1 MFSNC
6 RSVRNKLPYLELILS
21 SNMYDIV
28 CLVETFLT
36 NIDTDALLLFG
47 NTNYKIY
54 RNDRKSHSGG
64 VAIICK
70 SNLNPIQ
77 LYFNNFN
84 NIEHITLV
92 LHSTKNIRLSCIYR
106 PPSTDFNTHKSI
118 CKFLFALC
126 DTISPTIIVGDF
138 NLPLYNWNDNTF
150 PNYLSTYCEFENSLC
165 QNSLIQLITF
175 PTRNNNLLDLF
186 LTNNPMIISKINEC
200 PLLDLVNILVTIY
213 HFHFL
218 YLSKLI

>member
-21 SNMYDIV
+21 SNTYDIV

-36 NIDTDALLLFG
+36 NVDTDALLLFG

-118 CKFLFALC
+118 YKFLFALC

-138 NLPLYNWNDNTF
+138 N
-150 PNYLSTYCEFENSLC
+150 
-165 QNSLIQLITF
+165 
-175 PTRNNNLLDLF
+175 
-186 LTNNPMIISKINEC
+186 
-200 PLLDLVNILVTIY
+200 
-213 HFHFL
+213 
-218 YLSKLI
+218 